1 MPKRRN
7 ERFAYGSIL
16 EALSRGLYPDKRHVL
31 REFVQNAYDS
41 MFELRKRDANAK
53 IQPILVKIQ
62 PPSIFIADHGSG
74 MRRDEVRQ
82 YRYLGYSQKQRG
94 RHAGFRG
101 IGKYSGVDV
110 ADKIIVDTSP

>member
-1 MPKRRN
+1 MRRRPD

-41 MFELRKRDANAK
+41 IFELRKHDSKAEVR
-53 IQPILVKIQ
+53 PIHVKIQ

-74 MRRDEVRQ
+74 MSRSEVQQ

-94 RHAGFRG
+94 KHAGF
-101 IGKYSGVDV
+101 
-110 ADKIIVDTSP
+110 